1 MLKENTETLCPA
13 CNDVFKS
20 PKLLQCMHT
29 LCENCIVSLA
39 LENIIC
45 CPLCSHQTLKKN
57 GISELVP
64 NIIIATEST
73 QVMNQELAVTS
84 ICTQCDNLAL
94 CFCCECSTKMCE
106 SCAIIH
112 NKSDGVLKHQ
122 ICNIERAS
130 LTQILE
136 ERQEMCSE
144 HNELMVLFCNE
155 CDRFICQ
162 NCKLSQKHSE
172 HTFSFVDEM
181 VFERKEKLKHLVE
194 EAKKKKKT
202 IESITVDAETALEL
216 IKLTNQKNIAYVE
229 ENFQLI
235 YETLNTQRLNI
246 IKIIN
251 DKYTESV
258 NSINQA
264 KEHNKI
270 LSHCINFTNDV
281 IESNYKTEVIDIFE
295 NLKKQLQD
303 ISSLTLKLKRTSPS
317 QSSCQSSC
325 QPPGQSSRIQ
335 DLRNDLEKAENKE
348 QKEIKKKS
356 EKEKENRSSYHGIQI
371 EPSEKTRHRLLSAPA
386 ISFSKK
392 KDKEQKNIGEN
403 SARISKKKNRIS
415 LLKSFGSSKNKN
427 DSEISDAKKMIEEK
441 NSINFEKTPPPRPPP
456 AKSSLF
462 FKHSSETPPPRP
474 TNPPHKAVSCS
485 KPPAKPPAPKCL
497 TLTEIN
503 NEKYKNSQHKVLTLS
518 PSPSHSENSQIEN
531 IVLVETP
538 IIKSND
544 DSQNKNLGSPVKH
557 EQFNF
562 DQKSIEMV
570 EGHAPDNNKIVIK
583 DTKSNDCCHLDENI
597 ESLYA
602 KVNKRRQSN
611 EEQKTHLS
619 IENENKEND
628 FSSNTMDNPTEI
640 VNYFTNNSEIVLN
653 HEQAKLDDCFLSE
666 SNENSLYAKIN
677 EVSDSIEKQ
686 SIHLDGKRIETENN
700 YSNVKETCKNAP
712 VAFDKPA
719 PSNKFPPEKPQRPRY
734 VAGIELKQVEL
745 VLNDKV
751 LNSVIKYL
759 NQACAVIMQNQ
770 ASENTL
776 HIFSLKDDVICM

>member
-1 MLKENTETLCPA
+1 MSKENTETLCPA
-13 CNDVFKS
+13 CNAVFKS

-29 LCENCIVSLA
+29 LCENCIVSLD
-39 LENIIC
+39 LENVIC

-64 NIIIATEST
+64 NIIIGSEST

-84 ICTQCDNLAL
+84 TCSQCDNLAL
-94 CFCCECSTKMCE
+94 CFCCECFTNMCE

-122 ICNIERAS
+122 ICNIERTS

-136 ERQEMCSE
+136 ERQKMCSE
-144 HNELMVLFCNE
+144 HNELMVLFCNQCE
-155 CDRFICQ
+155 RFICQ
-162 NCKLSQKHSE
+162 NCKLSRKHSE
-172 HTFSFVDEM
+172 HTFNLVDEM

-216 IKLTNQKNIAYVE
+216 IKITNQKNIAYVD

-264 KEHNKI
+264 KEHNKV

-317 QSSCQSSC
+317 QSSCQSPS
-325 QPPGQSSRIQ
+325 QSSCVQ
-335 DLRNDLEKAENKE
+335 DLRNHLDKAENKE

-356 EKEKENRSSYHGIQI
+356 EKENRSSYHGIQI

-392 KDKEQKNIGEN
+392 KDKEHKNVGEN
-403 SARISKKKNRIS
+403 SARNSKKKIRIS
-415 LLKSFGSSKNKN
+415 LIKSFGSSKNKSG
-427 DSEISDAKKMIEEK
+427 SEISDAKQMPEEK
-441 NSINFEKTPPPRPPP
+441 NSMNFEKTPPPRPPP

-462 FKHSSETPPPRP
+462 FKQFNETPPPRP
-474 TNPPHKAVSCS
+474 INPPHKAVSCS

-497 TLTEIN
+497 TSMETN
-503 NEKYKNSQHKVLTLS
+503 KKKYKNSQHEVLTSS
-518 PSPSHSENSQIEN
+518 PSPSYSENSQIEN
-531 IVLVETP
+531 TFLVEAP

-544 DSQNKNLGSPVKH
+544 DSQNENLGSPVKH

-562 DQKSIEMV
+562 DQKLSEKV
-570 EGHAPDNNKIVIK
+570 DGHAPDNNKSVTNQEL
-583 DTKSNDCCHLDENI
+583 TKSNDCCHFDENI

-619 IENENKEND
+619 IKNENKEND

-640 VNYFTNNSEIVLN
+640 VNYITNNSEIVLN
-653 HEQAKLDDCFLSE
+653 HEHTKLDDCFLSE

-677 EVSDSIEKQ
+677 EVSDSNEKQ
-686 SIHLDGKRIETENN
+686 SQKHLDGKRIETENN
-700 YSNVKETCKNAP
+700 YSNPKETCKSAS
-712 VAFDKPA
+712 VAFDKPT

-734 VAGIELKQVEL
+734 VAGIELKQIEL
-745 VLNDKV
+745 VLNDEV

-770 ASENTL
+770 ASENTS